1 MSSSARSSGVKNL
14 MISSDTLSLILH
26 PALQQMQEYAPSN
39 HRWLVIASK
48 NGRLNLT
55 ESHIDDL
62 TADHSRL
69 IVNAGGSN
77 DFDAKT
83 ADAET
88 INTYTDT
95 VLKLKEDF
103 EQAVKPF
110 ESEAQDQ
117 TSSGE
122 HLIIQQLEHLVQSK
136 DSWDP
141 RKGRPKFAY
150 DRLVS
155 SRLKGNRLIS
165 WHLTRNGIGE
175 ILNSNV
181 RIFNDRLQ
189 EFDQGEDND
198 AGIRKSLMEASGS
211 CEMVRSLLV
220 QLKVKASEAELH
232 QAEKDLEELYDIRNP
247 HARSRI
253 DAIYHSGFTCED
265 TDIGLEMLGGL
276 RLRDVVSPNSEF
288 LSSQMKSLQTQALDL
303 SKMYLHNKFSEK
315 KVEEI
320 TVPTANELLSPR
332 TVENMKTIVN
342 RYKYKLDLEAGTDKE
357 LKLLKYVNTMV
368 EKLLWEQSL
377 WKSQIGSDPNFSEGF
392 QGSIPCERFEQIVN
406 KLESERADKT
416 KDKLYKHLRTLE
428 DENTSI
434 IKSAE
439 MVASDT
445 MKKIRK
451 SIEGE
456 RDTIWAGL
464 KTIPEGLD
472 QVRSAMKTFAAKA
485 DLDLMEVNGT
495 YSQETRER
503 VRENFDGYFREYS
516 KSSLAKIR
524 FWTDFS
530 DELPALLESADV
542 PAEEPSETP
551 KEASRQRSEEISS
564 GPIDHPESAD
574 EQDLN
579 RQSRIRPGVSWASI
593 VSIGNGR

>member
-1 MSSSARSSGVKNL
+1 MSSSEQSSEVKNL
-14 MISSDTLSLILH
+14 MLSSDALSLILR

-39 HRWLVIASK
+39 HRWLVNAFK
-48 NGRLNLT
+48 NGRLTLT
-55 ESHIDDL
+55 ESQIDDL

-69 IVNAGGSN
+69 MVSAGGGD

-83 ADAET
+83 AGAET
-88 INTYTDT
+88 LNSYTDT

-117 TSSGE
+117 ASSGE
-122 HLIIQQLEHLVQSK
+122 HVIIQHLEHLAQSK
-136 DSWDP
+136 NSWDP
-141 RKGRPKFAY
+141 RNGSPKFAY

-165 WHLTRNGIGE
+165 WHMTRNGIGE
-175 ILNSNV
+175 ILKSNV
-181 RIFNDRLQ
+181 RIFNDRIQ
-189 EFDQGEDND
+189 EFDQGEDID
-198 AGIRKSLMEASGS
+198 TGIEKSLMVASGS
-211 CEMVRSLLV
+211 CETVRSLLV
-220 QLKVKASEAELH
+220 QLRFKLSEAELF
-232 QAEKDLEELYDIRNP
+232 QAEKNLKELCDVRNP

-276 RLRDVVSPNSEF
+276 RLRDLVSPNSEC

-320 TVPTANELLSPR
+320 TVPPVNELLSPR

-342 RYKYKLDLEAGTDKE
+342 RYQYKLDLEAGTDKE
-357 LKLLKYVNTMV
+357 LNLLKYVNTMV

-392 QGSIPCERFEQIVN
+392 QGSIPSEQFEQIVN
-406 KLESERADKT
+406 KLKSSRAEKT
-416 KDKLYKHLRTLE
+416 KDKLWKHLRTME
-428 DENTSI
+428 DKNTSI

-445 MKKIRK
+445 IRKIRK

-456 RDTIWAGL
+456 RNTIWAGL

-495 YSQETRER
+495 YSQETKKR
-503 VRENFDGYFREYS
+503 VRENFEGYFREYS

-524 FWTDFS
+524 SWTDFK
-530 DELPALLESADV
+530 DELSALLESADV

-551 KEASRQRSEEISS
+551 KKALSQRSEEISS
-564 GPIDHPESAD
+564 GPVNHPECK
-574 EQDLN
+574 
-579 RQSRIRPGVSWASI
+579 
-593 VSIGNGR
+593 